1 MGESVEVQALTLDLD
16 RDIFL
21 RNLLREL
28 SGTLEDLVGL
38 EEASGYISIV
48 GQKIGDWMNRE
59 YRNALGL
66 EKLPVET
73 LANVLVDLKARIE
86 GDFSVVSV
94 DREKIVLANTRCPF
108 GDRVL
113 DRKSLCMMTSTVFGT
128 ISAENTGYARVVLD
142 KTIAAGDG
150 CCSVVV
156 YLQPADSEDDDIGVE
171 YFAG

>member
-1 MGESVEVQALTLDLD
+1 MNELTRVQGLPLELE

-28 SGTLEDLVGL
+28 SGTLEELVGL

-59 YRNALGL
+59 YRDALQL
-66 EKLPVET
+66 DKLPVET
-73 LANVLVDLKARIE
+73 LASVLVDLKARIE
-86 GDFSVVSV
+86 GDFKLVSL
-94 DREKIVLANTRCPF
+94 DAEKIVLSNTRCPF

-113 DRKSLCMMTSTVFGT
+113 GRKSLCMMTSTVFGT
-128 ISAENTGYARVVLD
+128 ISAENNGYARVVLE

-156 YLQPADSEDDDIGVE
+156 YLQRTDTDDDSIGVE